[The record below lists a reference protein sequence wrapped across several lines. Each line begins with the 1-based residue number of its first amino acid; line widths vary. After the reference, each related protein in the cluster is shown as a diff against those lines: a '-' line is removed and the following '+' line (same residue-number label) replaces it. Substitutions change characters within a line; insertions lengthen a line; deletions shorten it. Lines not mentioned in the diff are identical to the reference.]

1 MKLVLV
7 SNAMRY
13 SIDLRQRVLKYIE
26 SGGTKVSASQRFS
39 ISRGVIYQ
47 WLRAEDPLT
56 YQKPGPRAPRVLDP
70 TALEQHVLDFPDQ
83 TLSERA
89 RHFQVSKSSVWYG
102 LRKLGYTR
110 KKSWSGI
117 RRDAKINARRIF
129 RNSQLWKLWGSLS
142 FIPMKAVFVKKAID
156 VMLMRPAV
164 NVFWVWYRV
173 NAAEQQLCSQRALR
187 THSPLRS

>member
-1 MKLVLV
+1 MKFVLV

-26 SGGTKVSASQRFS
+26 SGGRKVSASQRFF

-47 WLRAEDPLT
+47 WKLRAEDPLT

-70 TALEQHVLDFPDQ
+70 TALAQHVLDFPDQ

-102 LRKLGYTR
+102 LGKLGYTR
-110 KKSWSGI
+110 KKT
-117 RRDAKINARRIF
+117 D
-129 RNSQLWKLWGSLS
+129 
-142 FIPMKAVFVKKAID
+142 
-156 VMLMRPAV
+156 
-164 NVFWVWYRV
+164 RV
-173 NAAEQQLCSQRALR
+173 
-187 THSPLRS
+187 

>member
-26 SGGTKVSASQRFS
+26 SGGRKVSASQRFF

-47 WLRAEDPLT
+47 WKLRAEDPLT
-56 YQKPGPRAPRVLDP
+56 YQKPGPPVHPVFLIRLRWRN
-70 TALEQHVLDFPDQ
+70 TSWIFPDQ

-102 LRKLGYTR
+102 LGKLGYTR
-110 KKSWSGI
+110 KK
-117 RRDAKINARRIF
+117 N
-129 RNSQLWKLWGSLS
+129 
-142 FIPMKAVFVKKAID
+142 
-156 VMLMRPAV
+156 
-164 NVFWVWYRV
+164 
-173 NAAEQQLCSQRALR
+173 
-187 THSPLRS
+187 